1 VQSPLCLL
9 PEHDISWQ
17 LRGERVTPRRL
28 AAMTLELQDAGC
40 HNINRVT
47 PEHVVPQ
54 ILEALPVA
62 VARGLRLPI
71 AYNTSSYDSLDSLEL
86 MDGIVD
92 VCMPDFKL
100 WSRELSRRYLAKRD
114 EAEVARRTVAEMHR
128 QVGDPVFDEHGLGG
142 AGSSS
147 GTS

>member
-1 VQSPLCLL
+1 
-9 PEHDISWQ
+9 
-17 LRGERVTPRRL
+17 
-28 AAMTLELQDAGC
+28 
-40 HNINRVT
+40 
-47 PEHVVPQ
+47 
-54 ILEALPVA
+54 
-62 VARGLRLPI
+62 
-71 AYNTSSYDSLDSLEL
+71 
-86 MDGIVD
+86 
-92 VCMPDFKL
+92 MPDFKL